1 MIRRKAERAVDVAE
15 NRYGGAG
22 QMIMTAIL
30 NGQELG
36 DKGRLFTQITLKPGC
51 GIGLHAHDNEWEA
64 YFIMKGSAELT
75 YDGENSTLTEGD
87 VHLCHAGHSHA
98 VHNAGP
104 DNLEFVALIL
114 YS

>member
-1 MIRRKAERAVDVAE
+1 
-15 NRYGGAG
+15 
-22 QMIMTAIL
+22 
-30 NGQELG
+30 
-36 DKGRLFTQITLKPGC
+36 
-51 GIGLHAHDNEWEA
+51 
-64 YFIMKGSAELT
+64 MKGSAELT
-75 YDGENSTLTEGD
+75 YDCEVSTLTEGD